1 MKKFALTMVL
11 LFFSYATILAANRA
25 LLIGIGHYAP
35 NTGWKA
41 IHGDADIALL
51 KPRLEKQGFKVNTLI
66 NEEATKDAIIKAF
79 YSLLDKCQTGDKVY
93 IHFSGHGQL
102 IEDVN
107 GDENDSLDETL
118 VPYDAGKYYEKDTYE
133 GDKHLIDD
141 EYNQILAEIKEKIG
155 VTGEM
160 LVAVDAC
167 YSKSVER
174 GECDIDDIDI
184 LESSRGTAD
193 EFTFDGDIPNSIK
206 EIPLPNPFDNGAGL
220 VVITACKEN
229 ERNYEYKTATGKMYG
244 SLSFCIAELLRENA
258 DFNKWKVFFKE
269 EKYRSKKIFQSSQHP
284 AITIYN

>member
-107 GDENDSLDETL
+107 GDGVADGF
-118 VPYDAGKYYEKDTYE
+118 DALELSREVLEYAREKDIRIYCAIST
-133 GDKHLIDD
+133 DFSQIDRLMR
-141 EYNQILAEIKEKIG
+141 YGVMGVHMQAE
-155 VTGEM
+155 
-160 LVAVDAC
+160 
-167 YSKSVER
+167 
-174 GECDIDDIDI
+174 
-184 LESSRGTAD
+184 
-193 EFTFDGDIPNSIK
+193 P
-206 EIPLPNPFDNGAGL
+206 
-220 VVITACKEN
+220 
-229 ERNYEYKTATGKMYG
+229 
-244 SLSFCIAELLRENA
+244 
-258 DFNKWKVFFKE
+258 
-269 EKYRSKKIFQSSQHP
+269 
-284 AITIYN
+284 